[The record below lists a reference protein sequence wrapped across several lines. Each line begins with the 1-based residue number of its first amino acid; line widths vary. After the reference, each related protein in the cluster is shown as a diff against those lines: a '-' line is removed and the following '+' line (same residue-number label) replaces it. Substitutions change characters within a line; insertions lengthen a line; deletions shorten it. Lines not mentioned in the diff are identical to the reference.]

1 MEIVSAKGVSHTLFK
16 KCSDYERLLVLL
28 IVYFYLISS
37 DFWNQFALVV
47 FVWKSD
53 PNEGLLEKLVGRE
66 QLSVFLDLLY
76 VFCRLSP
83 YPLSQSI
90 LQAPGEFPRNRL
102 RSAARHL
109 SISSQL
115 AIFLLFANVC
125 NALVAAVLLPLRMFR
140 LHKIASCSSFNTLP
154 HYISSSSSPQAR

>member
-1 MEIVSAKGVSHTLFK
+1 MWLPIFDVIVPVPSFLIRKSRKRYISGIEKHKKKRVTKRKGSDSPVDLIPKRFSFTPARRISTLEMEIVSAKGVSHTLFK
-16 KCSDYERLLVLL
+16 KCSDYERLL
-28 IVYFYLISS
+28 
-37 DFWNQFALVV
+37 
-47 FVWKSD
+47 
-53 PNEGLLEKLVGRE
+53 
-66 QLSVFLDLLY
+66 
-76 VFCRLSP
+76 
-83 YPLSQSI
+83 
-90 LQAPGEFPRNRL
+90 APGEFPRNRL